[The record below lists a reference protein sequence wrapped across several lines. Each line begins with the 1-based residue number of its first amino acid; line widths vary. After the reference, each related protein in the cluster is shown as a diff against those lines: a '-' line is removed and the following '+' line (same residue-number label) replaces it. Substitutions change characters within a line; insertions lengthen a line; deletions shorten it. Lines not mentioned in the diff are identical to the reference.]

1 MVAQELQDASAPPSG
16 VHGPP
21 LLLLPPSLLPP
32 LLLELLLLDPPLL
45 LLLELLLDELSSLG
59 PASIVFVGVAGLLLL
74 LQAAAAAVPATAT
87 STTPVILRRRL
98 WAFITQPR
106 SSQSGKQGLIRCRLR
121 FRLPCMRCTCDRGP
135 PNLQPL
141 RMRSCTRRVV
151 RRTPRG
157 LPPRSG

>member
-16 VHGPP
+16 VHGLP
-21 LLLLPPSLLPP
+21 LLLPPSLLPP
-32 LLLELLLLDPPLL
+32 LLLELLLLDPPL

-74 LQAAAAAVPATAT
+74 LQATAAAVPATAT

-106 SSQSGKQGLIRCRLR
+106 SSQSGKQGLLRYRLR
-121 FRLPCMRCTCDRGP
+121 FRLLCTRCTCDRGP
-135 PNLQPL
+135 PSPQLL
-141 RMRSCTRRVV
+141 RMRSCTPRVV

-157 LPPRSG
+157 LSPKFG